1 MVVLAAAELLQTT
14 TSKRPTYLLGEF
26 WPDAEERQCAA
37 DCQRGLDWGGLA
49 VWRFG
54 ASVWTNKTEGTA
66 RHEPRL
72 AAVELIPAVN
82 L

>member
-1 MVVLAAAELLQTT
+1 MRKSASAL
-14 TSKRPTYLLGEF
+14 PTVSE
-26 WPDAEERQCAA
+26 
-37 DCQRGLDWGGLA
+37 DWTGGGLA

-72 AAVELIPAVN
+72 AALELIPAVN